1 MRGCKKGRRIAGA
14 IRDLMGFGRLSLV
27 NKGQLWTNLGAVA
40 AVLVAFAVIFVK
52 NAPGNTKD

>member
-1 MRGCKKGRRIAGA
+1 M
-14 IRDLMGFGRLSLV
+14 MGFGRLSLV

-52 NAPGNTKD
+52 NAPGNTKN